1 MIQLSFRLLCQ
12 NLYDTAVDAEFTG
25 FTVAYTAGGMTLTGK
40 MIEAENVNH
49 ANTAGDDVDYWSL
62 GASFAF

>member
-1 MIQLSFRLLCQ
+1 MK
-12 NLYDTAVDAEFTG
+12 AVDAEFTG

-40 MIEAENVNH
+40 MIEAENVNF